1 MVKKLLE
8 EKKINARVVTVS
20 GKTVES
26 LYRAKRQNL
35 CECLLCS
42 SGVNC
47 STKHAVYEAECRM
60 CDAKYIGVSNRPLSE
75 RIKEHERYTR
85 LPTGESPIGDHYR
98 EHWLNGDPV
107 PILSEKPSINNLLTS
122 YSLKIIDV
130 GTDSIDAYIREGL
143 NIADSQPVLN
153 DKQMNGWIK

>member
-60 CDAKYIGVSNRPLSE
+60 CDAKYIGVSN
-75 RIKEHERYTR
+75 
-85 LPTGESPIGDHYR
+85 G
-98 EHWLNGDPV
+98 
-107 PILSEKPSINNLLTS
+107 
-122 YSLKIIDV
+122 
-130 GTDSIDAYIREGL
+130 
-143 NIADSQPVLN
+143 
-153 DKQMNGWIK
+153 